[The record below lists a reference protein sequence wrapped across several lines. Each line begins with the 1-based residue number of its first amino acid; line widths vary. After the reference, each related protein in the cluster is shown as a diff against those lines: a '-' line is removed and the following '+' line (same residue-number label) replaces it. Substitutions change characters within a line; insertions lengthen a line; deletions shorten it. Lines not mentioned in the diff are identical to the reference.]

1 MKKTILFVLMPYV
14 MGFTGR
20 LHSSDIPEEPIL
32 QIEKG
37 MHTSGRLVRSE

>member
-1 MKKTILFVLMPYV
+1 MLCV

-20 LHSSDIPEEPIL
+20 VHSSDIPEEPIL

-37 MHTSGRLVRSE
+37 MYPSVRLVRSE